1 MNPKY
6 LLTDLG
12 VNINKATFHGTLVLL
27 LFCGIPF
34 AQGDPGE
41 VEGAFT
47 ERYRPQF
54 HYTAAK
60 GWNNDPIGLVFYKGQ
75 YHIFN
80 DHNPFSCRFPG
91 GRTDG
96 EQSHWSH
103 AISSDLVHWKHLP
116 IAVYPD
122 ANGAC
127 WSGSGVVDWRNTTGF
142 QTGKEPPLILVYT
155 SAGNSFGQ
163 SLVYSNDRGRTWN
176 KYKGTPAIKQ
186 IAPNNRDPQV
196 FWHAPTK
203 KWVMVLYVR
212 RGIANFFSSDDLKNW
227 TPTSEV
233 RLSGFHECPDLFELP
248 VDGDKK
254 NMKWVLYDAR
264 FHYWI
269 GSFDGKTFK
278 PEAGPLRGDYGNNF
292 YGAQSWHNTK
302 DRRIQIGWMRGGRY
316 PGMPFNQQMSFPCE
330 LTLRMADKGIKLFRY
345 PVKEIETLHTEP
357 FELADQT
364 LEPGSNPL
372 SHLAGDL
379 FDIDMEIVPGASAE
393 FGIRLHTQA
402 VTYANNRIS
411 CLGSTAS
418 LSPVNGKLKLR
429 ILVDRTSI
437 EVFAND
443 GEVSMTSCFLP
454 KEKSTGLEFYT
465 KDVITIRS
473 LRVSKLK
480 SSWTPDTPHRS
491 PIPLPAY
498 FLPNDPP
505 IDLPPVLWE

>member
-1 MNPKY
+1 MKPKY
-6 LLTDLG
+6 LLTNLG
-12 VNINKATFHGTLVLL
+12 VNMNRATFHGTLVLL
-27 LFCGIPF
+27 LFCGIAF

-41 VEGAFT
+41 VEGTFT

-60 GWNNDPIGLVFYKGQ
+60 GWINDPVGLVFYKGQ

-80 DHNPFSCRFPG
+80 DHNPFSCQFPS

-96 EQSHWSH
+96 EQSHWTH
-103 AISSDLVHWKHLP
+103 AISSDLVHWQHLP

-142 QTGKEPPLILVYT
+142 QTGKEPPLILIYT

-176 KYKGTPAIKQ
+176 KYKGNPVIKQ
-186 IAPNNRDPQV
+186 IAPKNRDPQV

-233 RLSGFHECPDLFELP
+233 RLPGFHECPDMFELP

-292 YGAQSWHNTK
+292 YAAQSWHNTN

-330 LTLRMADKGIKLFRY
+330 LTLRTAEKGIKLFRY
-345 PVKEIETLHTEP
+345 PVKEIETLHTKP
-357 FELADQT
+357 FELADQS

-411 CLGSTAS
+411 CLGSTAGLS
-418 LSPVNGKLKLR
+418 LVNGKLKLR

-443 GEVSMTSCFLP
+443 GEISMTCCFLP

-465 KDVITIRS
+465 KDVNVTIRF

-480 SSWTPDTPHRS
+480 S
-491 PIPLPAY
+491 
-498 FLPNDPP
+498 
-505 IDLPPVLWE
+505 